1 MEKGQK
7 KKNNKW
13 LVVVLCALGVIIL
26 VLVVGIAVIMSN
38 NENGKEGFYD
48 GRIKEISDRWQEAID
63 LAQTD
68 NEKLEAYLGA
78 SFEIRDIIADEDEDK
93 IWAYCDLLLRYIEKA
108 DELADNDDD
117 KAFVDALGSGCVVE
131 EDVVYSQSS
140 TGGNE

>member
-68 NEKLEAYLGA
+68 NEN
-78 SFEIRDIIADEDEDK
+78 RQ
-93 IWAYCDLLLRYIEKA
+93 
-108 DELADNDDD
+108 
-117 KAFVDALGSGCVVE
+117 
-131 EDVVYSQSS
+131 YSH
-140 TGGNE
+140 